1 MPELP
6 EVETI
11 CWRLRHGGH
20 GETALVGRT
29 VLAVHLPDPGVVV
42 GDARLLTDLL
52 TGATVTAVWRR
63 AKWIVVEVSTAD
75 DAAATALIH
84 LKMTGDV
91 HVRAATAVAPR
102 FVRLEAELDDGSVL
116 AFTDPRRFGHI
127 ALCVD
132 LDAAFKDLG
141 PEPLDDAFTP
151 LVLRQRLRG
160 RRPIK
165 ATLLDQAVVAGLGN
179 IYADES
185 LWLARIHPQTRTDAL
200 GDDDVF
206 NLHRSIR
213 HALRASITASKD
225 ELAWRY
231 ANRGAPSPFQVYDRG
246 GEPCLRCGTTLAQT
260 SVAGRTTVVCPT
272 CQALPTG

>member
-11 CWRLRHGGH
+11 CWRLREGGH

-29 VLAVHLPDPGVVV
+29 LLAVHLPDPAVVV
-42 GDARLLTDLL
+42 GDARILTDML

-63 AKWIVVEVSTAD
+63 AKWIVVEVITVD
-75 DAAATALIH
+75 EAAATMLIH

-91 HVRAATAVAPR
+91 HVRPPGSEAPR
-102 FVRLEAELDDGSVL
+102 FVRLKADLDDGSVL
-116 AFTDPRRFGHI
+116 CFTDPRRFGHVE
-127 ALCVD
+127 LCASVD
-132 LDAAFKDLG
+132 DAFKDLG
-141 PEPLDDAFTP
+141 PEPLDDAFTARA
-151 LVLRQRLRG
+151 LRERLRG

-165 ATLLDQAVVAGLGN
+165 ATLLDQAIVAGLGN
-179 IYADES
+179 IYVDES

-200 GDDDVF
+200 GDDDVV

-231 ANRGAPSPFQVYDRG
+231 ENRGAPSPFQVYDRG
-246 GEPCLRCGTTLAQT
+246 GEPCLRCGAPLATTT
-260 SVAGRTTVVCPT
+260 VAGRTTVFCPT
-272 CQALPTG
+272 CQEAPAV

>member
-29 VLAVHLPDPGVVV
+29 VLAVHLPDPAVVV

-75 DAAATALIH
+75 GAAATVLIH

-91 HVRAATAVAPR
+91 HVRASVSAAPR
-102 FVRLEAELDDGSVL
+102 FVRLAADLDDGSVL

-141 PEPLDDAFTP
+141 PEPLDDAFTAP
-151 LVLRQRLRG
+151 VLRQRLRG

-165 ATLLDQAVVAGLGN
+165 ATLLDQAVIAGLGN

-185 LWLARIHPQTRTDAL
+185 LWWARVHPQTRTDTL
-200 GDDDVF
+200 SDDDVF

-246 GEPCLRCGTTLAQT
+246 GEPCLRCGAPLSTTT
-260 SVAGRTTVVCPT
+260 VAGRTTVMCPT
-272 CQALPTG
+272 CQALPTV

>member
-29 VLAVHLPDPGVVV
+29 VMAVHLPDPGVVV
-42 GDARLLTDLL
+42 GDVVDLVDAL
-52 TGATVTAVWRR
+52 TGAQVTAVWRR
-63 AKWIVVEVSTAD
+63 AKWIVLDLDRAHG
-75 DAAATALIH
+75 ATATVLIH

-91 HVRAATAVAPR
+91 HVRAAATAAPR
-102 FVRLEAELDDGSVL
+102 FVRLAADLDDGSVL
-116 AFTDPRRFGHI
+116 AFTDPRRFGHV

-132 LDAAFKDLG
+132 LKAAFQDLG

-165 ATLLDQAVVAGLGN
+165 STLLDQSVVAGLGN

-185 LWLARIHPQTRTDAL
+185 LWWARVHPHTQTDTL
-200 GDDDVF
+200 SDDDVV

-231 ANRGAPSPFQVYDRG
+231 QNRGAPSPFQVYDRG
-246 GEPCLRCGTTLAQT
+246 GEPCLRCGAPLATTT
-260 SVAGRTTVVCPT
+260 VAGRTTVLCPT
-272 CQALPTG
+272 CQALPAV

>member
-29 VLAVHLPDPGVVV
+29 VMTVHLPDPAVVV

-63 AKWIVVEVSTAD
+63 AKWIVVDLARANGAT
-75 DAAATALIH
+75 ATALIH

-91 HVRAATAVAPR
+91 HVRAAATAAPR
-102 FVRLEAELDDGSVL
+102 FVRLAADLDDGSVL
-116 AFTDPRRFGHI
+116 VFTDPRRFGHVE
-127 ALCVD
+127 LCVD
-132 LDAAFKDLG
+132 LDAAFKGLG

-185 LWLARIHPQTRTDAL
+185 LWLARLHPLTRTEAL
-200 GDDDVF
+200 SDDDVV

-231 ANRGAPSPFQVYDRG
+231 ANRGAQSPFQVYDRG
-246 GEPCLRCGTTLAQT
+246 GEPCLRCGTSLSTT
-260 SVAGRTTVVCPT
+260 TVAGRTTVLCPT
-272 CQALPTG
+272 CQALPAV

>member
-29 VLAVHLPDPGVVV
+29 VMAVHLPDPFVVV
-42 GDARLLTDLL
+42 GEVVDLVDAL
-52 TGATVTAVWRR
+52 TGAQVTAVWRR
-63 AKWIVVEVSTAD
+63 AKWIVLDLDLAHG
-75 DAAATALIH
+75 ATATVLIH

-91 HVRAATAVAPR
+91 HVRAAATAAPR
-102 FVRLEAELDDGSVL
+102 FVRLAADLDDGSVL
-116 AFTDPRRFGHI
+116 AFTDPRRFGHV

-132 LDAAFKDLG
+132 LEAAFQDLG

-165 ATLLDQAVVAGLGN
+165 STLLDQSVVAGLGN

-185 LWLARIHPQTRTDAL
+185 LWWARVHPHTRTDTL
-200 GDDDVF
+200 SDDDVV

-231 ANRGAPSPFQVYDRG
+231 QNRGAPSPFQVYDRG
-246 GEPCLRCGTTLAQT
+246 GEPCLRCGAPLATTT
-260 SVAGRTTVVCPT
+260 VAGRTTVLCPT
-272 CQALPTG
+272 CQALPAV

>member
-29 VLAVHLPDPGVVV
+29 VLAVHLPDPAVVV

-75 DAAATALIH
+75 GATATVLIH

-91 HVRAATAVAPR
+91 HVRASASAAPR
-102 FVRLEAELDDGSVL
+102 FVRLAADLDDGSVF

-141 PEPLDDAFTP
+141 PEPLDDAFTAP
-151 LVLRQRLRG
+151 VLRQRLRG

-165 ATLLDQAVVAGLGN
+165 ATLLDQAVIAGLGN

-185 LWLARIHPQTRTDAL
+185 LWWARVHPQTRTDTL
-200 GDDDVF
+200 SDDDVF

-246 GEPCLRCGTTLAQT
+246 GEPCLRCGAPLSTTT
-260 SVAGRTTVVCPT
+260 VAGRTTVLCPT
-272 CQALPTG
+272 CQALPTV

>member
-1 MPELP
+1 M
-6 EVETI
+6 
-11 CWRLRHGGH
+11 
-20 GETALVGRT
+20 GRT

-42 GDARLLTDLL
+42 GDVGDLVDAL
-52 TGATVTAVWRR
+52 TGAQVTAVWRR
-63 AKWIVVEVSTAD
+63 AKWIVVQLARAD
-75 DAAATALIH
+75 GATATVLIH

-91 HVRAATAVAPR
+91 HVRASASAAPR
-102 FVRLEAELDDGSVL
+102 FVRLAAELDDGSVL

-127 ALCVD
+127 AVCGD
-132 LDAAFKDLG
+132 LEAAFKDLG
-141 PEPLDDAFTP
+141 PEPLDDAFTAP
-151 LVLRQRLRG
+151 VLRQRLRG

-185 LWLARIHPQTRTDAL
+185 LWLAGLHPQRRTDAL
-200 GDDDVF
+200 GDDDVV

-246 GEPCLRCGTTLAQT
+246 GEPCLRCGTSLAT
-260 SVAGRTTVVCPT
+260 TTVAGRTTVLCPT
-272 CQALPTG
+272 CQALPAV